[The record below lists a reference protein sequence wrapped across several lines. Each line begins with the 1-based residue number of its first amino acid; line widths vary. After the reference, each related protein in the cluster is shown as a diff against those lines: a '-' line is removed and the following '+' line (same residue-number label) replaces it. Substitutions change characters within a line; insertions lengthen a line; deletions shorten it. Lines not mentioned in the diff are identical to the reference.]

1 MTPPVP
7 PTTPPTTDEQLARAQ
22 AYVATEI
29 GRADNKATALVT
41 ALGILLSV
49 IVAVAVAPG
58 RSLPVLPAV
67 LIACAAMGFVTAM
80 VASLLAIRPTLGSSV
95 PPAGT
100 YLHWA
105 ACAGPEEV
113 LEDLA
118 TDRRAER
125 LLRRSQIARHKF
137 RLLRLAVDLTAIAVF
152 VLATGLFAALIE

>member
-1 MTPPVP
+1 M
-7 PTTPPTTDEQLARAQ
+7 
-22 AYVATEI
+22 ATEI

-49 IVAVAVAPG
+49 IVAVAPG

-67 LIACAAMGFVTAM
+67 LVALAAMGFVIAM
-80 VASLLAIRPTLGSSV
+80 VASLLAIRPTFGGSL

-105 ACAGPEEV
+105 ACTSPEEV

-152 VLATGLFAALIE
+152 ILATGLLAALVE